1 MTTDNRLAIVTGAS
15 RGIGYELAQLAGS
28 HHYDLLIAAQD
39 PRLLEDAASR
49 LSEPGVKVE
58 TVAGDL
64 SVLEEV
70 DRLVEAVKDRPVD
83 LLFANA
89 GHGLAEAFLDQDFKD
104 IRHVVDTNITGTIY
118 LIHRVGRLMRE
129 QGYGRIL
136 ITGSIAG
143 AMPAPFHAVYHATKA
158 FIDNFSSALRNE
170 LEDTGVSV
178 TCLMPGATDTHFFA
192 RAGLEDSAVAEQATD
207 DPADVAR
214 TGWDALMRGDD
225 HVVHGV
231 KNKLQVAFANLAPAS
246 VVASQNR
253 KQNEPGSR
261 G

>member
-15 RGIGYELAQLAGS
+15 RGIGYELARIAS
-28 HHYDLLIAAQD
+28 RHHYDLLIAAQNA
-39 PRLLEDAASR
+39 PLLEDAASHLR
-49 LSEPGVKVE
+49 EQGVGVE
-58 TVAGDL
+58 TVAADL
-64 SVLEEV
+64 AVMEEV
-70 DRLVEAVKDRPVD
+70 DRLVDAVKDRPID

-89 GHGLAEAFLDQDFKD
+89 GHGLGNAFLDQDFKH

-178 TCLMPGATDTHFFA
+178 TCLMPGATDTNFFA
-192 RAGLEDSAVAEQATD
+192 RAGLEDAAIVDQATD
-207 DPADVAR
+207 DPADVAQ
-214 TGWDALMRGDD
+214 TGWDAMIRGDD

-231 KNKLQVAFANLAPAS
+231 KNKLQVAFANVAPAS

-261 G
+261 S